1 MALRCHVWVVFC
13 NRSCL
18 LAASK
23 VILRVGTHSLVRLL
37 RFFLCAMDIVGQDI
51 ESRATKQ
58 EGRAVPS
65 QPKRPKVEQLSDDEE
80 EEEDGEAPLIA
91 ALPQEDRLENDPEA
105 QVRKNAVHVYGLDF
119 LKTHHMEE
127 IFVQFGHKCVEW
139 INASSA
145 NIIFKNADGAKKAL
159 ESLSFPKTEDEP
171 WRRTPDILVSEGVPP
186 IFLQLR
192 LATVKD
198 VKPSKKSVPKAMSP
212 MHYAQ
217 VFYKNQQEAMRQG
230 YRPGRPKAKPKP
242 KAGIKRLQVTEE
254 EQQKRQKRA
263 DRFGD
268 EEVTVVQTDGKDG
281 KNGENEKDGQNGN
294 DGKEDGKEGDGK
306 EGDGKE
312 GDGKEGDGENVSA
325 PNSAPVPAP
334 NVSRTPPKV
343 VGVPAPKIR
352 PEPDTTSAEPSAEA
366 EPAEQAE
373 K

>member
-1 MALRCHVWVVFC
+1 
-13 NRSCL
+13 
-18 LAASK
+18 
-23 VILRVGTHSLVRLL
+23 
-37 RFFLCAMDIVGQDI
+37 MDIVGQDI

-65 QPKRPKVEQLSDDEE
+65 QPKRPKVEQLSDEE

-186 IFLQLR
+186 IYLQMR

-230 YRPGRPKAKPKP
+230 DRPRPKAKPKP

-268 EEVTVVQTDGKDG
+268 EEVTVIQTDGKDHG
-281 KNGENEKDGQNGN
+281 EKENGQNGQNGN
-294 DGKEDGKEGDGK
+294 DGKGDGK
-306 EGDGKE
+306 E
-312 GDGKEGDGENVSA
+312 DGEKVSA
-325 PNSAPVPAP
+325 PDSALTPEPVPP
-334 NVSRTPPKV
+334 VPPDVSRTPRKV

-352 PEPDTTSAEPSAEA
+352 PEPQPQPDTASAEPTADVVEA
-366 EPAEQAE
+366 ASEAAKDVEGNEATVSSEQTEQAE